1 MSIKQAIKK
10 VSESPYLEIQVW
22 ADVKN
27 KAIHPAIDAIIKNKA
42 NYALYLQ
49 NQHADLTEL
58 SEKEASQLLRRENKA
73 VEEGYTLLAIKEFLD
88 LLFTSVGEC
97 VIEMLD
103 DRIGERERLKE
114 ALYKQY
120 QLTEFYKQLYLE
132 QLQTEE
138 LLLELLIDKLKN

>member
-22 ADVKN
+22 ADIKN
-27 KAIHPAIDAIIKNKA
+27 EAIHPAIDAIIKNKA

-49 NQHADLTEL
+49 NQHSDLTEL
-58 SEKEASQLLRRENKA
+58 SDKEASNLLRRENKA
-73 VEEGYTLLAIKEFLD
+73 VEEGYTLLAIKEYID
-88 LLFTSVGEC
+88 LFFASVGEC
-97 VIEMLD
+97 VIEILD
-103 DRIGERERLKE
+103 DKIGEQERLKE

-132 QLQTEE
+132 QLKAEE
-138 LLLELLIDKLKN
+138 LLLNLLIEKLKN